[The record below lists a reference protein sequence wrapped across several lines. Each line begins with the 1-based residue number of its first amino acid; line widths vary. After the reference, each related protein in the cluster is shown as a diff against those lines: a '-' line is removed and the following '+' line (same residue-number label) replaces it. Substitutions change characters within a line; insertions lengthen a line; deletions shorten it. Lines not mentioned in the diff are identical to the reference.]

1 MIVKKNRIQE
11 TAAESGAKEIAKSLA
26 EYSKMEKYIL
36 LSQLKTR
43 EKGLDFVDVEMLS
56 EQYPSNE
63 ITHEKPKPWYVQLAD
78 SFINPFTMV
87 LLVIAVISFLTSY
100 VFAQPGE
107 KSLSAVIVIVVLV
120 LISGAMRFF
129 QEYRSG
135 KEAEGLR
142 SLVKTTATVIRRE
155 NGREEINIAD
165 LLPGDIVVLSAG
177 DMIPADVRVLRAK
190 DLFVSQSALTGE
202 SEMVEKFAE
211 ADRGAGEANLFDLKN
226 ICFMGTNVVS
236 GSATAVVLAT
246 GDRTYFGNMAKA
258 LSGQREPTSFDRG
271 VNSVSWLLIRF
282 MCVMVPVVFLLNGL
296 TKHNWLQALLY
307 AISIAIGLTPEMLPM
322 IVTTNLAKGAVSMA
336 HQKTVVKHLNSIQN
350 FGAMDVL
357 CTDKTGTLTRDEIV
371 IERHLNVKGEE
382 DLGVL
387 QYAYLN
393 SYFQTG
399 LKNLIDLAVIDKAA
413 EKSITYLDNEY
424 RKVDEIP
431 FDFTRRRM
439 SVVLKDRQGRT
450 QLITKGAV
458 EELLEICT
466 TCRYGDE
473 TLPLTG
479 EIREKVTRM
488 AGELNEQGMRVIAV
502 ASKDSPSAEGVF
514 GVGDESKMTLI
525 GYLGLLD
532 PPKKSA
538 ATAIEA
544 LRRYGVQVKVLTG
557 DNEKV
562 TKKICGDVGL
572 PSDKI
577 LLGPDVENMK
587 DDELEKRV
595 GDTTIF
601 AKLSPLQKARIVGAL
616 QRGGHTVGFMGDG
629 INDAHALSK
638 ADVGISVDTAV
649 DIAKEN
655 ADIILLEKD
664 LNVLEHGVVEGRKIF
679 GNIIKYIKMTVSS
692 NFGNMLSVLV
702 ASAFLPFLPMM
713 PVQILMLD
721 LLYNISQISIPWDNM
736 DEDYLRTPRKW
747 DASGIGKFM
756 MCIGPVSSVFDL
768 ATFALMWFVFHCNTA
783 ADPNLVALFNSG
795 WFIESL
801 LSQTLIIHLIRTP
814 KIPFVQSRAAAPVVL
829 LTTAIMAAG
838 IVLPFTGLGA
848 SVGFTALPPI
858 YFGWLAL
865 IILSYIVVAQIVK
878 MIYMKVNHSWL

>member
-1 MIVKKNRIQE
+1 MKKTGRKADLS
-11 TAAESGAKEIAKSLA
+11 TAEAKNIARSLT

-63 ITHEKPKPWYVQLAD
+63 ISHEKPKPWYTQLA
-78 SFINPFTMV
+78 SAFINPFTLV
-87 LLVIAVISFLTSY
+87 LLVIAIVSFLTSY
-100 VFAQPGE
+100 VFAAPGD
-107 KSLSAVIVIVVLV
+107 KSLTAVIVIVVLV
-120 LISGAMRFF
+120 LISGGLRFF
-129 QEYRSG
+129 QEFRSG

-155 NGREEINIAD
+155 TGREEINMAD
-165 LLPGDIVVLSAG
+165 ILPGDIVVLSAG
-177 DMIPADVRVLRAK
+177 DMIPADVRILKAK

-202 SEMVEKFAE
+202 SAMVEKFAD
-211 ADRGAGEANLFDLKN
+211 ADPGAKEENLFDLKN
-226 ICFMGTNVVS
+226 VCFMGTNVVS

-258 LSGQREPTSFDRG
+258 LSGQREATSFDRG

-282 MCVMVPVVFLLNGL
+282 MCVMVPVVFLLNGCL
-296 TKHNWLQALLY
+296 KHDWVQALLF
-307 AISIAIGLTPEMLPM
+307 AISVAIGLTPEMLPM

-336 HQKTVVKHLNSIQN
+336 HQKTVVKRLNAIQD

-371 IERHLNVKGEE
+371 IERHMNVMGEE
-382 DLGVL
+382 DLHVL
-387 QYAYLN
+387 EYAYLN

-413 EKSITYLDNEY
+413 EKSITYLNNEY
-424 RKVDEIP
+424 QKVDEIP

-439 SVVLKDRQGRT
+439 SVVLKDRQGQTR
-450 QLITKGAV
+450 LITKGAV
-458 EELLEICT
+458 EEILAICSS
-466 TCRYGDE
+466 CEYGGKSV
-473 TLPLTG
+473 PLTG
-479 EIREKVTRM
+479 EIRSKVTGM
-488 AGELNEQGMRVIAV
+488 AGQLNADGMRVIAV
-502 ASKDSPSAEGVF
+502 AAKDSPSAEGVF
-514 GVGDESKMTLI
+514 GVKDESNMMLV

-538 ATAIEA
+538 AAAIEA
-544 LRRYGVQVKVLTG
+544 LHRYGVQVKVLTG
-557 DNEKV
+557 DNELV
-562 TKKICGDVGL
+562 TRKICNEVGL

-577 LLGPDVENMK
+577 LLGSDLEGMTE
-587 DDELEKRV
+587 DDLKKRAEQA
-595 GDTTIF
+595 TIC

-616 QRGGHTVGFMGDG
+616 QKNGHTVGFMGDG

-664 LNVLEHGVVEGRKIF
+664 LNVLEHGVVEGRRIF

-692 NFGNMLSVLV
+692 NFGNMLSMLI

-713 PVQILMLD
+713 PVQLLLLD

-736 DEDYLRTPRKW
+736 DEEYLRLPRKW

-756 MCIGPVSSVFDL
+756 LYIGPVSSVFDI
-768 ATFALMWFVFHCNTA
+768 ATFLVMWFVYGCNTA
-783 ADPNLVALFNSG
+783 SNPALVQLFNAG
-795 WFIESL
+795 WFVESL
-801 LSQTLIIHLIRTP
+801 ISQTLIIHLIRTP
-814 KIPFVQSRAAAPVVL
+814 KIPFVQSRAATPVVL
-829 LTTAIMAAG
+829 LTTVIMAVG
-838 IVLPFTGLGA
+838 ILIPFTPFGA
-848 SVGFTALPPI
+848 SIGFRALPAS

-865 IILSYIVVAQIVK
+865 IVLCYIVLQQIVK
-878 MIYMKVNHSWL
+878 TIYMRVNHSWL

>member
-1 MIVKKNRIQE
+1 MKKNKMN
-11 TAAESGAKEIAKSLA
+11 TNVAGAKDIAKSLT

-43 EKGLDFVDVEMLS
+43 EKGLDFVDVELLS
-56 EQYPSNE
+56 DQYPSNE
-63 ITHEKPKPWYVQLAD
+63 ISHEKPKSWFVQLAD
-78 SFINPFTMV
+78 AFINPFTLV
-87 LLVIAVISFLTSY
+87 LMIIAAISFLTSY
-100 VFAQPGE
+100 VFAKPGE
-107 KSLSAVIVIVVLV
+107 KSLSAVLVIVVLV
-120 LISGAMRFF
+120 LISGGLRFF
-129 QEYRSG
+129 QEFRSG

-155 NGREEINIAD
+155 NGREEVNIAD
-165 LLPGDIVVLSAG
+165 ILPGDIVVLSAG
-177 DMIPADVRVLRAK
+177 DMIPADVRVLKAK

-202 SEMVEKFAE
+202 SEMVEKFANPDRS
-211 ADRGAGEANLFDLKN
+211 ADENDLFDLKN

-246 GDRTYFGNMAKA
+246 GDQTYFGNMARA

-282 MCVMVPVVFLLNGL
+282 MCVMVPIVFLINGF
-296 TKHNWLQALLY
+296 TKHDWIQALLY

-322 IVTTNLAKGAVSMA
+322 IVTTNLAKGAVSMS

-371 IERHLNVKGEE
+371 IERHLNIMGEE
-382 DLGVL
+382 DVRVL

-413 EKSITYLDNEY
+413 EESVTYLNNEY
-424 RKVDEIP
+424 QKVDEIP
-431 FDFTRRRM
+431 FDFSRRRM
-439 SVVLKDRQGRT
+439 SVVLKDRQGKTR
-450 QLITKGAV
+450 LITKGAV
-458 EELLEICT
+458 EEILQICSF
-466 TCRYGDE
+466 CEYGGE
-473 TLPLTG
+473 TVPLTG
-479 EIREKVTRM
+479 EIRAKVTQM
-488 AGELNEQGMRVIAV
+488 AGQLNSEGMRVIAV
-502 ASKDSPSAEGVF
+502 AGKDSPSAEGVF
-514 GVGDESKMTLI
+514 GVKDESSMTLM

-544 LRRYGVQVKVLTG
+544 LKRYGVQVKVLTG
-557 DNEKV
+557 DNEAV
-562 TKKICGDVGL
+562 TKKICNEVGL
-572 PSDKI
+572 PADRI
-577 LLGPDVENMK
+577 LLGSEVGNMQ
-587 DDELEKRV
+587 DEELKKCAEH
-595 GDTTIF
+595 TTIF
-601 AKLSPLQKARIVGAL
+601 AKLSPLQKARVVSAL
-616 QRGGHTVGFMGDG
+616 QENGHTVGFMGDG

-692 NFGNMLSVLV
+692 NFGNMLSVLI
-702 ASAFLPFLPMM
+702 ASAFLPFMPMM
-713 PVQILMLD
+713 PVQILLLD

-736 DEDYLRTPRKW
+736 DDDYLRVPRKW

-756 MCIGPVSSVFDL
+756 LWIGPVSSVFDITTYL
-768 ATFALMWFVFHCNTA
+768 VMWFVFGCNTA
-783 ADPNLVALFNSG
+783 SNPALVALFNAG

-801 LSQTLIIHLIRTP
+801 ISQTLIIHLIRTP
-814 KIPFVQSRAAAPVVL
+814 KIPFVQSRAAMPVVT
-829 LTTAIMAAG
+829 LTTIIMAIG
-838 IVLPFTGLGA
+838 ILIPFTSLGA
-848 SVGFTALPPI
+848 SVGFHALPVN
-858 YFGWLAL
+858 YFGWLAV
-865 IILSYIVVAQIVK
+865 IILSYILLAQIVK
-878 MIYMKVNHSWL
+878 TIYIKINHSWL

>member
-1 MIVKKNRIQE
+1 VKRKTNQAN
-11 TAAESGAKEIAKSLA
+11 TAMAEAKEIAKSLA
-26 EYSKMEKYIL
+26 EYSAMEKYIL
-36 LSQLKTR
+36 LSKLKTR

-56 EQYPSNE
+56 RQYPSNE
-63 ITHEKPKPWYVQLAD
+63 ITHEKPKPWYVQLAQA
-78 SFINPFTMV
+78 FINPFTLI
-87 LLVIAVISFLTSY
+87 LLVIAAISFLTSY
-100 VFAQPGE
+100 VLAPVGE
-107 KSLSAVIVIVVLV
+107 KNLSAVIVIVVLV

-129 QEYRSG
+129 QEFRSG

-155 NGREEINIAD
+155 NGMEEINIAD

-177 DMIPADVRVLRAK
+177 DMIPADVRILRAK

-211 ADRGAGEANLFDLKN
+211 ADPDAHNTNLFDLRN

-258 LSGQREPTSFDRG
+258 LSSQREPTSFDKG

-282 MCVMVPVVFLLNGL
+282 MCIMVPIVFVLNGV
-296 TKHNWLQALLY
+296 TKHDWLQALLY

-336 HQKTVVKHLNSIQN
+336 RQKTVVKHLNSIQN

-382 DLGVL
+382 DVTVL

-399 LKNLIDLAVIDKAA
+399 LKNLIDLAVIDKAS
-413 EKSITYLDNEY
+413 EKSITYLNNEY
-424 RKVDEIP
+424 QKVDEIP

-439 SVVLKDRQGRT
+439 SVVLKDRQGKTR
-450 QLITKGAV
+450 LITKGAV
-458 EELLEICT
+458 EEILQICT
-466 TCRYGDE
+466 TCRYGE
-473 TLPLTG
+473 EIVPLTG
-479 EIREKVTRM
+479 QMREKVKGM
-488 AGELNEQGMRVIAV
+488 ASELNSQGMRVIAV
-502 ASKDSPSAEGVF
+502 AYKDSPSVEGVF
-514 GVGDESKMTLI
+514 GVSDESNMTLI

-532 PPKKSA
+532 PPKETA

-544 LRRYGVQVKVLTG
+544 LKRYGVQVKVLTG
-557 DNEKV
+557 DNELV

-572 PSDKI
+572 PADTI
-577 LLGPDVENMK
+577 LLGPEVEQLS
-587 DDELEKRV
+587 DEELSARAEK
-595 GDTTIF
+595 TTIF
-601 AKLSPLQKARIVGAL
+601 AKLSPLQKARVVEAL
-616 QRGGHTVGFMGDG
+616 QKNGHTVGFMGDG

-664 LNVLEHGVVEGRKIF
+664 LTVLEHGVVEGRKIF

-692 NFGNMLSVLV
+692 NFGNMLSVLA

-713 PVQILMLD
+713 PVQILLLD

-736 DEDYLRTPRKW
+736 DDEYLRIPRKW

-756 MCIGPVSSVFDL
+756 LCIGPVSSLFDI
-768 ATFALMWFVFHCNTA
+768 ATFLLMWFVFGCNTA
-783 ADPNLVALFNSG
+783 SDPALVALFNSG

-814 KIPFVQSRAAAPVVL
+814 KIPFVQSRAAAPVVA
-829 LTTAIMAAG
+829 LTTAVMATG
-838 IVLPFTGLGA
+838 IILPFTGLGA
-848 SVGFTALPPI
+848 SVGFCGLPAV
-858 YFGWLAL
+858 YFGWLAA
-865 IILSYIVVAQIVK
+865 IILSYVLVAQIVK
-878 MIYMKVNHSWL
+878 TIYIKINHSWL